1 MSEQLQSIF
10 PDADQTIKQELETF
24 KEKIDDLDNIIEK
37 VSNIDDDQD
46 EQKIFEFEFLLAVL
60 IKNLILLFVVKV
72 FRQKIKNLL
81 TFYNGICVKKY

>member
-24 KEKIDDLDNIIEK
+24 KEKFDDLDKITEK

-46 EQKIFEFEFLLAVL
+46 KQKIFEFEFFTGGFNQ
-60 IKNLILLFVVKV
+60 KFDSFVRSKGLSTE
-72 FRQKIKNLL
+72 N
-81 TFYNGICVKKY
+81 